1 MISKRMKLIEVV
13 VFPNER
19 DTKVIVEAMAAAIK
33 VDEIRVAE
41 MLERYTSKK
50 QLFKSK
56 RAWCINWINNQEI
69 EGFKSYNNTKRHN
82 HLVSTIFKKA
92 LKMSTISTNPITAT
106 TATTNTATTAT
117 TNTATTATTN
127 TATTANNNTATT
139 TTTTTASGDGLNS
152 LLLASTIIASSST
165 TISGNENSLFLYIIL
180 HQQKLF
186 QDYCAEVKVGIHLKT
201 PFELSPKPAVKRRY
215 MTQYGREAFKSEN
228 CFFFK
233 VTRVLEN
240 DTDYET
246 LFSNVVSTLCNY

>member
-92 LKMSTISTNPITAT
+92 LKMSTISTNPI
-106 TATTNTATTAT
+106 
-117 TNTATTATTN
+117 TATTATTN